1 MSTEPFP
8 AESNQDDAAGTWDR
22 TPEDE
27 VEAIVREQIDGDADR
42 LTEMV
47 EESDTPQ
54 FVETTAVA
62 VPQMS
67 LSDVMQLGSIAIAS
81 GNFPDLRNNE
91 QAIVRIMAG
100 RELGL
105 QPMTALRDLYVVE
118 GKVAMSSGLIA
129 SMIRNHPK
137 YNYKIRSMDNEHC
150 IIDFFENGEQVGDS
164 AFSIED
170 ARQAGIYRQGSG
182 WTKYPRNMLFAR
194 ALTNGARWHCPDA
207 FDGAVYTPE
216 ELKPIT
222 NDGGGGYSTPAP
234 VASSTAQPSAE
245 GWGSPAAPASID
257 ARPQPRSPYPV
268 GISADEL
275 KNETCPVHL
284 NHPASMSE
292 ARGAPVSFFMKGA
305 MRSHAHPTGP
315 REARAPWCGWQEIA
329 DDLKQEAGD
338 ALNEAGYTDGGEKR
352 SIVEAVFD
360 DLIDVP
366 MSAYRIA
373 DWQAIA
379 DYNWQ
384 ETGEGNAQPV
394 EDEAEQ
400 NTML

>member
-1 MSTEPFP
+1 MTSKEFNPFEGTTPQPEP
-8 AESNQDDAAGTWDR
+8 

-27 VEAIVREQIDGDADR
+27 IEVVTANEIKNDEA
-42 LTEMV
+42 EMAEMY
-47 EESDTPQ
+47 EEAG
-54 FVETTAVA
+54 ETMPAVIQTTQ
-62 VPQMS
+62 VPAIPTFT
-67 LSDVMQLGSIAIAS
+67 LSDVMQLATIAMAS

-91 QAIVRIMAG
+91 QAIIRIMAG

-129 SMIRNHPK
+129 SMVRNHPK
-137 YNYKIRSMDNEHC
+137 YDYRITAMDNEHC
-150 IIDFFENGEQVGDS
+150 AIQFYEGEAMIGESDFS
-164 AFSIED
+164 MAD
-170 ARQAGIYRQGSG
+170 ADKAGINRGGSG
-182 WTKYPRNMLFAR
+182 WSKYPRNMLFAR
-194 ALTNGARWHCPDA
+194 ALTNGARWYCPDA

-216 ELKPIT
+216 ELQPVSVSTSPPVSGVVT
-222 NDGGGGYSTPAP
+222 NAQASVGGWESPAP
-234 VASSTAQPSAE
+234 VS
-245 GWGSPAAPASID
+245 SID
-257 ARPQPRSPYPV
+257 ALPQARSPYPV
-268 GISADEL
+268 GLGADEL

-315 REARAPWCGWQEIA
+315 KEARAPWCSWQAMA
-329 DDLKQEAGD
+329 DDIKDEAAD
-338 ALNEAGYTDGGEKR
+338 ALSEAGYAEGGERR
-352 SIVEAVFD
+352 SMVEAVFD

-366 MSAYRIA
+366 FTAYRIA

-379 DYNWQ
+379 DYDWAS
-384 ETGEGNAQPV
+384 TGGSDGKSI

-400 NTML
+400 NTLL